1 MNIDFTL
8 LRSFYHISPEG
19 ADHPSFEMPAAEF
32 LNPDK
37 AREAMLE
44 LGKLYRA
51 VGMELPVS
59 FTGMTFFNLCM
70 TRLLANVQSDRP
82 LRLALADLTFQLE
95 QHNDHAHAGYRVDK
109 LVGLEPPDDPRLR
122 ETFGRDSWIGLFRD
136 TITPAVEAVAAA
148 AGYKP
153 AMIWNQFGAQI
164 GNMCTT
170 ILERSN
176 PNCRSCSTANSAC
189 WSRFPAKRSTAAA
202 IRSFIFPAISTILG
216 RRRMGAT
223 SCVPPAACTTGAR
236 TARNATTVR
245 TCVRTNARNAASSHW
260 PDNNSTCRKPT
271 VARRRDRLF
280 WSWRAAGGMGIITQ

>member
-19 ADHPSFEMPAAEF
+19 ADHPSFEMPAADF
-32 LNPDK
+32 LHPDK

-70 TRLLANVQSDRP
+70 TRLLANAQSDRP
-82 LRLALADLTFQLE
+82 LRLALTDLTFQLE
-95 QHNDHAHAGYRVDK
+95 QHDDHAHAGYRVDK
-109 LVGLEPPDDPRLR
+109 LVGLEPPEDPRLR
-122 ETFGRDSWIGLFRD
+122 ESFGRDSWIGLFRD

-164 GNMCTT
+164 HSVRQYVHDYLGAQQPGLPELFDREFRLLESLPAEAFNRSRNPFVHTPRYIDNPWSPPEGRY
-170 ILERSN
+170 ILR
-176 PNCRSCSTANSAC
+176 SAC
-189 WSRFPAKRSTAAA
+189 CMYD
-202 IRSFIFPAISTILG
+202 
-216 RRRMGAT
+216 RRENGEKCYNCPNMR
-223 SCVPPAACTTGAR
+223 PEER
-236 TARNATTVR
+236 EER
-245 TCVRTNARNAASSHW
+245 
-260 PDNNSTCRKPT
+260 RKL
-271 VARRRDRLF
+271 AL
-280 WSWRAAGGMGIITQ
+280 AGQ